1 MTSLRFPNSFQT
13 INGGAPQLDTSV
25 IIEYNRNSNNFKL
38 IGQDRLKLAS
48 ASASIVLSYDAITA
62 IASLFQQGTFDHIL
76 DNRMTQQRT
85 SVPFIERGT
94 TSPPSA
100 PTPVDTPVTGSASA
114 STTTTTSAT
123 SPSSTSSTAQVPT
136 SPTSDDMDSSSG
148 SGSKTN
154 LWQSYLKMY
163 KQDHPHLTHAQAQ
176 KEAKLTYYAWK
187 ATQE

>member
-13 INGGAPQLDTSV
+13 INCGAPQLDTSV

-62 IASLFQQGTFDHIL
+62 IARLFQQGTFDHIL

-100 PTPVDTPVTGSASA
+100 PSAPTPVDTPVTGSASA
-114 STTTTTSAT
+114 PAQVPT
-123 SPSSTSSTAQVPT
+123 SPAQVPT